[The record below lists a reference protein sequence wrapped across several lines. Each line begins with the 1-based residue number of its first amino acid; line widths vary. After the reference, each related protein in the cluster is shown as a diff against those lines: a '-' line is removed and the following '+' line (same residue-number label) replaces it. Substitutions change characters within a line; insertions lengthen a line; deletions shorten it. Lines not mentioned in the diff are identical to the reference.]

1 MAERKSITKS
11 SNLKAWVDWTFFA
24 HSCYNYERLQSVAVA
39 QAMYHPLASLYDTK
53 EEIAREL
60 EKHLTF
66 FNTNPSWGG
75 IILGVVI
82 AMEEERAN
90 TGGADSA
97 VTPESIIA
105 FKTGM
110 MGPFAGLGDTIGQG
124 ILSPLFLSISITM
137 AEQGNM
143 FAPWFNL
150 IVMGI
155 INIGVAYVTW
165 MYGYKFGVDAIDK
178 VLSSGAMDQLM
189 LFAGILGCLA
199 LGGLASTQV
208 KLLTPLSFQLSTA
221 VVNPNAGQPGQAA
234 MLNPKFM
241 VIQTDLF
248 DPLFKGLLSL
258 GLMMGVLGMMR
269 KSVTPLKIIMILA
282 VVAFALGAF
291 GIVGTSAPKSDAL
304 VKSWWAANGGAPA
317 IAK

>member
-1 MAERKSITKS
+1 MAERRKAGSG
-11 SNLKAWVDWTFFA
+11 NWKAWVDWSFFA
-24 HSCYNYERLQSVAVA
+24 HSNYNYERLQSVAFA
-39 QAMYHPLASLYDTK
+39 QAMYHPLANLYDSK

-75 IILGVVI
+75 IICGVVV

-90 TGGADSA
+90 TGGAESG

-124 ILSPLFLSISITM
+124 ILSPLFLSIAISLGQ
-137 AEQGNM
+137 QGNVLG
-143 FAPWFNL
+143 PWLNL
-150 IVMGI
+150 VLMGI
-155 INIGVAYVTW
+155 INIGVSWITW

-178 VLSSGAMDQLM
+178 VLSSGMMDKLM

-199 LGGLASTQV
+199 LGGLASAQV
-208 KLLTPLSFQLSTA
+208 KLVTPLNVHLADATL
-221 VVNPNAGQPGQAA
+221 NPNFGIVPTAKEWTDP
-234 MLNPKFM
+234 NYM
-241 VIQTDLF
+241 VIQADLF
-248 DPLFKGLLSL
+248 DPLFKGLLGL

-269 KSVTPLKIIMILA
+269 KSVTPLKIILLLA
-282 VVAFALGAF
+282 VLAFALGA
-291 GIVGTSAPKSDAL
+291 VGVLDNKFDTKATLIEK
-304 VKSWWAANGGAPA
+304 WWKAHPDWPN
-317 IAK
+317 